1 MKKKSQRTVKVPDSD
16 VVPISLGAR
25 KTPKFPNSVLVRN
38 VTACETARKLGLAYV
53 MIKSLSSDERV
64 IPGWTG
70 FNTIMCED
78 VIPSVSRIGYLPV
91 INASPTE
98 FATIHTILKRCTVL
112 QSYK

>member
-1 MKKKSQRTVKVPDSD
+1 MKKSQRTVKVPDSD

-38 VTACETARKLGLAYV
+38 VTACGTAQKLGLAYV

-70 FNTIMCED
+70 FNTTMCEYPLCFQD
-78 VIPSVSRIGYLPV
+78 WVSSSNRRVANRVCYDSYYSKKMHSI
-91 INASPTE
+91 
-98 FATIHTILKRCTVL
+98 TVL
-112 QSYK
+112 